1 MIFVL
6 SEYIQIGM
14 SARLNMNPIKPV
26 LWKGRTFNQI
36 VSGLKMNGSTE
47 STGIFSALPMKHYRR
62 EVASVALSD
71 RSSRP
76 SMSVDE
82 SLRPGGAIT
91 TNVGSETGFCQTLD
105 FSVVLP
111 NDQTEQPVTPACS
124 IRADD
129 ARRRVR
135 SAGNARRPGSK
146 YNADFNQY
154 LVNRQRTFDQSQ
166 SHHFKTGD
174 ASVISAQNV
183 YTPNGISACSGAG
196 ADNYVK
202 AYYKPSNAKFATQ
215 GGVSSGARLD
225 RLKYDAIKQAQN
237 SYKVSIAQPVGLS
250 LKDKTGYPN
259 GRCNLKGCVPAYDC
273 SVTSITGVIVDDSF
287 TPDGIYSQY
296 NNGFPITWDPISNGT
311 VYSITQEN
319 INLQTF
325 VILTPTS
332 GILYAF
338 NEYDPNIPID
348 NYYNTITVHAY
359 VTGCPDATGSGVA
372 PCFFHD
378 AVVTM
383 ADGTTKTIEDVRVGD
398 MILGAFGEHN
408 PVLALHRPL
417 LGNNTM
423 TNINNDHHTSSH
435 HPHISVDKKFYAVK
449 PATVMANTYG
459 KSHEV
464 LDENGIPYHRF
475 LAGLNAGRV
484 EQMELGVTLKT
495 VEGPKEIT
503 FLDTYEMAPETQ
515 LYNLV
520 VGGSHT
526 YCVDGYAVTGWP
538 NEEDFDYDTWT
549 AKTPQA

>member
-1 MIFVL
+1 
-6 SEYIQIGM
+6 M
-14 SARLNMNPIKPV
+14 SARLNMNPTKPV

-47 STGIFSALPMKHYRR
+47 STGIFGALPMKHYRR

-91 TNVGSETGFCQTLD
+91 TDAGTDTGFCQTLD

-111 NDQTEQPVTPACS
+111 NDKTEQPATTSCS

-146 YNADFNQY
+146 YNANFNQY
-154 LVNRQRTFDQSQ
+154 LVNRQRTFNQSQ

-174 ASVISAQNV
+174 STFTSATNV
-183 YTPNGISACSGAG
+183 YTPNGINSCPEV
-196 ADNYVK
+196 DDIENFVK
-202 AYYKPSNAKFATQ
+202 AHYKPSNAKFATQ

-225 RLKYDAIKQAQN
+225 RLKYDTILQARN
-237 SYKVSIAQPVGLS
+237 SYKVSIAEPVGLS
-250 LKDKTGYPN
+250 LKDKRGYPN
-259 GRCNLKGCVPAYDC
+259 PKCNDC
-273 SVTSITGVIVDDSF
+273 RVCNVTTITGFYPTYEF
-287 TPDGIYSQY
+287 TPTGEYAMY
-296 NNGFPITWDPISNGT
+296 GYGCAFTWDPIPNGN
-311 VYSITQEN
+311 VYNIIQQGTEN
-319 INLQTF
+319 SVFQ
-325 VILTPTS
+325 ILTPTTGNFYKNDNS
-332 GILYAF
+332 NGSDFIAYA
-338 NEYDPNIPID
+338 
-348 NYYNTITVHAY
+348 H
-359 VTGCPDATGSGVA
+359 VTGCADVTAITPA

-378 AVVTM
+378 AIVTM
-383 ADGTTKTIEDVRVGD
+383 ADGTTKAIEDVRVGD
-398 MILGAFGEHN
+398 MVIGAFGEHN

-449 PATVMANTYG
+449 PAVVMSDTYG

-464 LDENGIPYHRF
+464 LDENMVPYQRF

-484 EQMELGVTLKT
+484 QQMETGVMLKT

-503 FLDTYEMAPETQ
+503 FLDTYEMAPDTQ

-549 AKTPQA
+549 LRTA

>member
-1 MIFVL
+1 
-6 SEYIQIGM
+6 M

-47 STGIFSALPMKHYRR
+47 SIGIFSALPMKHYRR

-91 TNVGSETGFCQTLD
+91 TNVGLETGFCQTLD

-111 NDQTEQPVTPACS
+111 NDLTEQPVTPACS

-174 ASVISAQNV
+174 SSVTSAQNV

-259 GRCNLKGCVPAYDC
+259 ARCNIKGCVPAYNC
-273 SVTSITGVIVDDSF
+273 SVTSITGLTPISSF
-287 TPDGIYSQY
+287 TPSGDYAAYVEGWTLQWNLIP
-296 NNGFPITWDPISNGT
+296 GGT
-311 VYSITQEN
+311 VYNITQEG
-319 INLQTF
+319 T
-325 VILTPTS
+325 TE
-332 GILYAF
+332 YAF
-338 NEYDPNIPID
+338 ELLTSTTANFYKNNNSVYTDFIV
-348 NYYNTITVHAY
+348 YAH
-359 VTGCPDATGSGVA
+359 VTGCPDITGSVA

-378 AVVTM
+378 AIVTM
-383 ADGTTKTIEDVRVGD
+383 ADGTTKAIEDIRVGD

-408 PVLALHRPL
+408 HVLALHRPL

-449 PATVMANTYG
+449 PATVMSDTYG

-464 LDENGIPYHRF
+464 LDENMIPYQRF

-484 EQMELGVTLKT
+484 EQMETGVVLKT
-495 VEGPKEIT
+495 VDGPKEIT
-503 FLDTYEMAPETQ
+503 FLDTYEMAPDTQ

-538 NEEDFDYDTWT
+538 NEEDFDYDVWT
-549 AKTPQA
+549 VKTA

>member
-1 MIFVL
+1 
-6 SEYIQIGM
+6 M
-14 SARLNMNPIKPV
+14 SARLNMNQIKPV
-26 LWKGRTFNQI
+26 LWKGQTFNQI
-36 VSGLKMNGSTE
+36 MSGLKMNSSAG
-47 STGIFSALPMKHYRR
+47 STGIFSALPTKHYRR
-62 EVASVALSD
+62 EIASVVLTD

-76 SMSVDE
+76 SLSVDE
-82 SLRPGGAIT
+82 FLRPGSVIT
-91 TNVGSETGFCQTLD
+91 TTIDNETGLCGTID
-105 FSVVLP
+105 FSRVLP

-146 YNADFNQY
+146 YNADFKQY

-174 ASVISAQNV
+174 SSATNATNI
-183 YTPNGISACSGAG
+183 YTPNGINACANQ
-196 ADNYVK
+196 DNFVK
-202 AYYKPSNAKFATQ
+202 AYYKPSNSKFGTQ

-259 GRCNLKGCVPAYDC
+259 ARCNAKSCVQTHVC
-273 SVTSITGVIVDDSF
+273 NVTSITGLNWSNFIPSGTYSGYNDGWSF
-287 TPDGIYSQY
+287 S
-296 NNGFPITWDPISNGT
+296 WDPIPGGNVYLIEQDGT
-311 VYSITQEN
+311 AE
-319 INLQTF
+319 QTF
-325 VILTPTS
+325 EILTSTT
-332 GILYAF
+332 GNLYTNNTTVNDFILRA
-338 NEYDPNIPID
+338 
-348 NYYNTITVHAY
+348 H
-359 VTGCPDATGSGVA
+359 VTGCPDISGSIA

-383 ADGTTKTIEDVRVGD
+383 ADGTTKTIEEIRVGD
-398 MILGAFGEHN
+398 MVMGAFGEHN
-408 PVLALHRPL
+408 SVIALHRPL

-449 PATVMANTYG
+449 PATVMSDTYG

-464 LDENGIPYHRF
+464 LDENMVPYQRF
-475 LAGLNAGRV
+475 LAGLKSGRV
-484 EQMELGVTLKT
+484 QQMELGVTLKT
-495 VEGPKEIT
+495 VDGPREIT

-520 VGGSHT
+520 IGGSHT
-526 YCVDGYAVTGWP
+526 YYVDGYAVTGWP
-538 NEEDFDYDTWT
+538 NEDDFDYDLWEVRNNHV
-549 AKTPQA
+549 

>member
-1 MIFVL
+1 
-6 SEYIQIGM
+6 M

-36 VSGLKMNGSTE
+36 MSGLKMNRSTE
-47 STGIFSALPMKHYRR
+47 STGIFSALPMKHYRK
-62 EVASVALSD
+62 EIASVALTD

-76 SMSVDE
+76 SISVDE
-82 SLRPGGAIT
+82 FLRPGAVIT
-91 TNVGSETGFCQTLD
+91 TEVGQETGLCGTVD
-105 FSVVLP
+105 FSSVLP
-111 NDQTEQPVTPACS
+111 NDTTEQPTTTSCS

-129 ARRRVR
+129 ARRRMR

-154 LVNRQRTFDQSQ
+154 LVNRQRTFNQSQ

-174 ASVISAQNV
+174 SSVISAQNV
-183 YTPNGISACSGAG
+183 YTPNGTSACT
-196 ADNYVK
+196 DNFVK
-202 AYYKPSNAKFATQ
+202 SYYKPSNAKFATQ

-259 GRCNLKGCVPAYDC
+259 ARCNLKGCAPAYIC
-273 SVTSITGVIVDDSF
+273 NVTSITGVAWSDITS
-287 TPDGIYSQY
+287 PDPAGDYAQY
-296 NNGFPITWDPISNGT
+296 DQKWDFYWDPIPGGT
-311 VYSITQEN
+311 VYLIEQPGAE
-319 INLQTF
+319 LQTF
-325 VILTPTS
+325 LLLTPTT
-332 GILYAF
+332 GTLYTKNPSNNDLFVRA
-338 NEYDPNIPID
+338 
-348 NYYNTITVHAY
+348 H
-359 VTGCPDATGSGVA
+359 VTGCPDISGSVA

-378 AVVTM
+378 AIVTM
-383 ADGTTKTIEDVRVGD
+383 ADGTTKAIEDVRVGD

-408 PVLALHRPL
+408 QVLALHRPL

-435 HPHISVDKKFYAVK
+435 HPHISPDKKFYSVK
-449 PATVMANTYG
+449 PATVMSDTYG

-464 LDENGIPYHRF
+464 LDENMVPYQRF

-484 EQMELGVTLKT
+484 QQMETGIILKT
-495 VEGPKEIT
+495 VDGPKEVT
-503 FLDTYEMAPETQ
+503 FLDTYEMAPDTQ

-538 NEEDFDYDTWT
+538 NEEDFDYDVWT
-549 AKTPQA
+549 VKTPQTKA

>member
-1 MIFVL
+1 
-6 SEYIQIGM
+6 M
-14 SARLNMNPIKPV
+14 SASIKPV

-36 VSGLKMNGSTE
+36 VSGLKMNTSTG
-47 STGIFSALPMKHYRR
+47 STGIFSALPTKHYRR
-62 EVASVALSD
+62 EIASVSLSD

-82 SLRPGGAIT
+82 SLRPGGAIRT
-91 TNVGSETGFCQTLD
+91 DAGTDTGFCQTLD
-105 FSVVLP
+105 FSSVLP
-111 NDQTEQPVTPACS
+111 NDSTEQPVTNACS

-135 SAGNARRPGSK
+135 SAGNARNPLGSK
-146 YNADFNQY
+146 YNADFKQY
-154 LVNRQRTFDQSQ
+154 LVKRQRTFAQSQ
-166 SHHFKTGD
+166 THHLQTGNSVAD
-174 ASVISAQNV
+174 AGTPDSLQNV
-183 YTPNGISACSGAG
+183 YTPNGINACAG
-196 ADNYVK
+196 ADAGNFVK

-215 GGVSSGARLD
+215 GGVSAGARLD
-225 RLKYDAIKQAQN
+225 RLKYDTILKASN
-237 SYKVSIAQPVGLS
+237 SYKVSIAEPVGLS

-259 GRCNLKGCVPAYDC
+259 ARCNIKSCARAYDC
-273 SVTSITGVIVDDSF
+273 NVTSITGVGWSNVTSTDPS
-287 TPDGIYSQY
+287 GEYAQY
-296 NNGFPITWDPISNGT
+296 DQQWDFYWDPIPGGT
-311 VYSITQEN
+311 VYLIEQPGAE
-319 INLQTF
+319 LQTF
-325 VILTPTS
+325 VILTPTTGTLYTKNPSNNDLFVYANVIGCSNIS
-332 GILYAF
+332 G
-338 NEYDPNIPID
+338 
-348 NYYNTITVHAY
+348 
-359 VTGCPDATGSGVA
+359 SVA

-378 AVVTM
+378 AIVTM
-383 ADGTTKTIEDVRVGD
+383 ADGTTKTIEDVSVGD

-408 PVLALHRPL
+408 QVIALHRPL

-435 HPHISVDKKFYAVK
+435 HPHISIDKKFYAVK
-449 PATVMANTYG
+449 PATVMSDTYG

-464 LDENGIPYHRF
+464 LDENGTPYQRF

-484 EQMELGVTLKT
+484 QHMETGVVLKT
-495 VEGPKEIT
+495 VEGPKEIK

-549 AKTPQA
+549 VKTA

>member
-1 MIFVL
+1 
-6 SEYIQIGM
+6 M
-14 SARLNMNPIKPV
+14 SARLNMNTIKPV

-91 TNVGSETGFCQTLD
+91 TEVGSETGFCQTLD

-174 ASVISAQNV
+174 SGAEAGTSATLQNV
-183 YTPNGISACSGAG
+183 YTPNGISACAGAG

-259 GRCNLKGCVPAYDC
+259 GRCNLKGCVPVYDC
-273 SVTSITGVIVDDSF
+273 SVTSITGVIVDYSF
-287 TPDGIYSQY
+287 TPEGIYSQY
-296 NNGFPITWDPISNGT
+296 NNGFPITWDPILNGT

-332 GILYAF
+332 GILYTF

-348 NYYNTITVHAY
+348 NYWNTINVYARI
-359 VTGCPDATGSGVA
+359 TGCPDAIGSGTA

-378 AVVTM
+378 AIVTM
-383 ADGTTKTIEDVRVGD
+383 ADGTTKAIEDVRVGD
-398 MILGAFGEHN
+398 VILGAFGEHN

-464 LDENGIPYHRF
+464 LDENGIPYQRF

-538 NEEDFDYDTWT
+538 NEEDFDYDAWT

>member
-36 VSGLKMNGSTE
+36 VSGLKMNGSTD

-91 TNVGSETGFCQTLD
+91 TEVGSETGFCQTLD

-111 NDQTEQPVTPACS
+111 NDLTEQPVTPACS

-174 ASVISAQNV
+174 SSVTSAQNV
-183 YTPNGISACSGAG
+183 YTPNGISACSGGG

-259 GRCNLKGCVPAYDC
+259 GRCNLKGCC
-273 SVTSITGVIVDDSF
+273 GVTSITGINWSTFIPSGDYSGYN
-287 TPDGIYSQY
+287 DGWAFS
-296 NNGFPITWDPISNGT
+296 WDPIPNGT
-311 VYSITQEN
+311 VYLIEQDGTAV
-319 INLQTF
+319 QTF
-325 VILTPTS
+325 EILTSTT
-332 GILYAF
+332 GNLYTTDATGNDF
-338 NEYDPNIPID
+338 IIRA
-348 NYYNTITVHAY
+348 H
-359 VTGCPDATGSGVA
+359 VTGCPDVTGSVA

-378 AVVTM
+378 AIVTM
-383 ADGTTKTIEDVRVGD
+383 ADGTTKAIEDVRVGD

-423 TNINNDHHTSSH
+423 TNINNNHHTSSH

-464 LDENGIPYHRF
+464 LDENGIPYQRF

-538 NEEDFDYDTWT
+538 NEEDFDYDAWT

>member
-1 MIFVL
+1 
-6 SEYIQIGM
+6 M

-36 VSGLKMNGSTE
+36 MSGLKMNGPTNA
-47 STGIFSALPMKHYRR
+47 TGIFSALPMKHYRK
-62 EVASVALSD
+62 EIASVALTD

-76 SMSVDE
+76 SISVDE
-82 SLRPGGAIT
+82 FLRPGAVIT
-91 TNVGSETGFCQTLD
+91 TDIGQETGLCGTVD
-105 FSVVLP
+105 FSSVLP
-111 NDQTEQPVTPACS
+111 NDTTEQPTTTRCS

-129 ARRRVR
+129 ARRRMR

-154 LVNRQRTFDQSQ
+154 LVNRQRTFNQSQ
-166 SHHFKTGD
+166 THHLQTGNRD
-174 ASVISAQNV
+174 AEAGTPTTLQNV
-183 YTPNGISACSGAG
+183 YTPNGINACANQ
-196 ADNYVK
+196 DNFVK
-202 AYYKPSNAKFATQ
+202 SYYKPSNAKFATQ

-259 GRCNLKGCVPAYDC
+259 PRCNLKGCVPVYDC
-273 SVTSITGVIVDDSF
+273 SVTSITGINWSTFIPSGDYSGYN
-287 TPDGIYSQY
+287 DGWAFS
-296 NNGFPITWDPISNGT
+296 WDPIPNGT
-311 VYSITQEN
+311 VYLIEQDGTAV
-319 INLQTF
+319 QTF
-325 VILTPTS
+325 EILTSTT
-332 GILYAF
+332 GNLYTTDATGNDF
-338 NEYDPNIPID
+338 IIRA
-348 NYYNTITVHAY
+348 H
-359 VTGCPDATGSGVA
+359 VTGCPDITGSVA

-378 AVVTM
+378 AIVTM
-383 ADGTTKTIEDVRVGD
+383 ADGTTKAIEDVCVGD

-408 PVLALHRPL
+408 QVLALHRPL

-435 HPHISVDKKFYAVK
+435 HPHISPDKKFYSVK
-449 PATVMANTYG
+449 PATVMSDTYG

-464 LDENGIPYHRF
+464 LDENMVPYQRF

-484 EQMELGVTLKT
+484 QQMKLGVTLKT

-503 FLDTYEMAPETQ
+503 FLDTYEMVPETQ

-538 NEEDFDYDTWT
+538 NEEDFDYDVWT
-549 AKTPQA
+549 VKNV

>member
-1 MIFVL
+1 
-6 SEYIQIGM
+6 M

-62 EVASVALSD
+62 EVASVVLTD
-71 RSSRP
+71 HNSRT

-82 SLRPGGAIT
+82 SLRPGGAIRT
-91 TNVGSETGFCQTLD
+91 DAGTETGFCQTLD

-111 NDQTEQPVTPACS
+111 NDQTEQPATTSCS

-174 ASVISAQNV
+174 SSVTSAQNV
-183 YTPNGISACSGAG
+183 YTPNGINACANPDDPS
-196 ADNYVK
+196 NFVK

-259 GRCNLKGCVPAYDC
+259 GRCNLKGCC

-325 VILTPTS
+325 VLLTPTS
-332 GILYAF
+332 GILYTF
-338 NEYDPNIPID
+338 NEYDPNTQID
-348 NYYNTITVHAY
+348 NYWNIITVHAHIS
-359 VTGCPDATGSGVA
+359 GCPDVTGSSTA

-378 AVVTM
+378 AIVTM
-383 ADGTTKTIEDVRVGD
+383 ADGTTKAIEDVRVGD

-449 PATVMANTYG
+449 PAVVMSDTYG

-464 LDENGIPYHRF
+464 LDENMIPYQRF

-484 EQMELGVTLKT
+484 QQMETGIILKT

-503 FLDTYEMAPETQ
+503 FLDTYEMAPDTQ

-538 NEEDFDYDTWT
+538 NEEDFDYDAWT
-549 AKTPQA
+549 VKTPQPKA

>member
-1 MIFVL
+1 
-6 SEYIQIGM
+6 M

-166 SHHFKTGD
+166 SHHFKIGD
-174 ASVISAQNV
+174 TSVTSAQNV
-183 YTPNGISACSGAG
+183 YTPNGINACTNPDDPS
-196 ADNYVK
+196 NFVK

-225 RLKYDAIKQAQN
+225 RLKYDAIKQARN

-259 GRCNLKGCVPAYDC
+259 PRCNLKGCARAYDC
-273 SVTSITGVIVDDSF
+273 NVTSITGLIPISSF
-287 TPDGIYSQY
+287 TPSGDYSAYVEGWTLQ
-296 NNGFPITWDPISNGT
+296 WDLIPGGT
-311 VYSITQEN
+311 VYNITQEGTTEYAFE
-319 INLQTF
+319 L
-325 VILTPTS
+325 VTPTTANFYKNNNS
-332 GILYAF
+332 IYTDFIVYA
-338 NEYDPNIPID
+338 
-348 NYYNTITVHAY
+348 H
-359 VTGCPDATGSGVA
+359 VTGCPDITSSVA

-378 AVVTM
+378 AIVTM
-383 ADGTTKTIEDVRVGD
+383 ADGTTKAIEDVRVGD

-464 LDENGIPYHRF
+464 LDENGIPYQRF

-484 EQMELGVTLKT
+484 QQMELGVTLKT

-538 NEEDFDYDTWT
+538 NEEDFDYDAWT
-549 AKTPQA
+549 AKKV

>member
-1 MIFVL
+1 
-6 SEYIQIGM
+6 M
-14 SARLNMNPIKPV
+14 SARLNMNPTKPV

-71 RSSRP
+71 RSYRP

-82 SLRPGGAIT
+82 SLRPGGAIRT
-91 TNVGSETGFCQTLD
+91 DAGTETGFCQTLD

-174 ASVISAQNV
+174 SGVEAGTSNSLQNV
-183 YTPNGISACSGAG
+183 YTPNGINACTNPDDPS
-196 ADNYVK
+196 NFVK

-225 RLKYDAIKQAQN
+225 RLKYDAIKQARN

-259 GRCNLKGCVPAYDC
+259 ARCNLKGCARVYNCDL
-273 SVTSITGVIVDDSF
+273 TSITGVGWSNVTSPD
-287 TPDGIYSQY
+287 PDGEYAQY
-296 NNGFPITWDPISNGT
+296 DQKWDFYWDPIPGGT
-311 VYSITQEN
+311 VYLIEQPGAE
-319 INLQTF
+319 LQTF
-325 VILTPTS
+325 VILTSTT
-332 GILYAF
+332 GTLYTKNPSNNDLFVYAH
-338 NEYDPNIPID
+338 
-348 NYYNTITVHAY
+348 VS
-359 VTGCPDATGSGVA
+359 GCPDISGSVA

-378 AVVTM
+378 AIVTM
-383 ADGTTKTIEDVRVGD
+383 ADGTTKAIEDICVGD

-408 PVLALHRPL
+408 RVLALHRPL

-449 PATVMANTYG
+449 PGVVMSDTYG

-464 LDENGIPYHRF
+464 LDENMVPYQRF

-484 EQMELGVTLKT
+484 QQMETGIILKT

-503 FLDTYEMAPETQ
+503 FLDTYEMAPDTQ

-538 NEEDFDYDTWT
+538 NEEDFDYDAWT
-549 AKTPQA
+549 AKTPQPKV

>member
-1 MIFVL
+1 
-6 SEYIQIGM
+6 M

-36 VSGLKMNGSTE
+36 MSGLKMNGPTNA
-47 STGIFSALPMKHYRR
+47 TGIFSALPMKHYRK
-62 EVASVALSD
+62 EIASVALTD

-76 SMSVDE
+76 SISVDDF
-82 SLRPGGAIT
+82 LRPGTVIT
-91 TNVGSETGFCQTLD
+91 TDIGQETGLCGTVD
-105 FSVVLP
+105 FSSVLP
-111 NDQTEQPVTPACS
+111 NDTTEQPTTTSCS

-129 ARRRVR
+129 ARRRMR

-154 LVNRQRTFDQSQ
+154 LVNRQRTFNQSQ
-166 SHHFKTGD
+166 THHLQTGNRD
-174 ASVISAQNV
+174 AEAGTPTTLQNV
-183 YTPNGISACSGAG
+183 YTPNGINTCANQ
-196 ADNYVK
+196 DNFVK
-202 AYYKPSNAKFATQ
+202 SYYKPSNAKFATQ

-259 GRCNLKGCVPAYDC
+259 PRCNDCRIC
-273 SVTSITGVIVDDSF
+273 SVTSITGLTVS
-287 TPDGIYSQY
+287 DGFPPPEQYAQY
-296 NNGFPITWDPISNGT
+296 NNGFSITWDPVPNGT
-311 VYSITQEN
+311 VYNIAQEN
-319 INLQTF
+319 ANLQTF
-325 VILTPTS
+325 ILLTPTS
-332 GILYAF
+332 GTLYTF
-338 NEYDPNIPID
+338 NENYD
-348 NYYNTITVHAY
+348 NYLNTINVYARI
-359 VTGCPDATGSGVA
+359 TGCPDAIGSGTA

-378 AVVTM
+378 AIVTM
-383 ADGTTKTIEDVRVGD
+383 ADGTTKAIEDVRVGD

-408 PVLALHRPL
+408 QVLALHRPL

-435 HPHISVDKKFYAVK
+435 HPHISPNKKFYSVK
-449 PATVMANTYG
+449 PATVMSDTYG

-464 LDENGIPYHRF
+464 LDENMVPYQRF

-484 EQMELGVTLKT
+484 QQMELGVTLKT

-503 FLDTYEMAPETQ
+503 FLDTYEMVPETQ

-538 NEEDFDYDTWT
+538 NEEDFDYDMWT
-549 AKTPQA
+549 VKNV

>member
-1 MIFVL
+1 
-6 SEYIQIGM
+6 M

-91 TNVGSETGFCQTLD
+91 TEVGSETGFCQTLD

-111 NDQTEQPVTPACS
+111 NDLTEQPATPACS

-174 ASVISAQNV
+174 SGVISAQNV

-196 ADNYVK
+196 AENFVK
-202 AYYKPSNAKFATQ
+202 SYYKPSNAKFATQ

-259 GRCNLKGCVPAYDC
+259 PRCNDC
-273 SVTSITGVIVDDSF
+273 R
-287 TPDGIYSQY
+287 
-296 NNGFPITWDPISNGT
+296 
-311 VYSITQEN
+311 
-319 INLQTF
+319 
-325 VILTPTS
+325 
-332 GILYAF
+332 
-338 NEYDPNIPID
+338 
-348 NYYNTITVHAY
+348 
-359 VTGCPDATGSGVA
+359 
-372 PCFFHD
+372 
-378 AVVTM
+378 M
-383 ADGTTKTIEDVRVGD
+383 
-398 MILGAFGEHN
+398 
-408 PVLALHRPL
+408 
-417 LGNNTM
+417 
-423 TNINNDHHTSSH
+423 
-435 HPHISVDKKFYAVK
+435 
-449 PATVMANTYG
+449 
-459 KSHEV
+459 
-464 LDENGIPYHRF
+464 
-475 LAGLNAGRV
+475 
-484 EQMELGVTLKT
+484 
-495 VEGPKEIT
+495 
-503 FLDTYEMAPETQ
+503 
-515 LYNLV
+515 
-520 VGGSHT
+520 
-526 YCVDGYAVTGWP
+526 
-538 NEEDFDYDTWT
+538 
-549 AKTPQA
+549 